1 MFPFVGIWGKL
12 KILFAGL
19 VAMLLPILY
28 VLGRRDGANIERTK
42 ALKEAHEVEQDR
54 GDFYEEMEQ
63 EISEIESNTP
73 RGRDGLAQRLRE
85 HGL

>member
-1 MFPFVGIWGKL
+1 MLPFVGIWGKL
-12 KILFAGL
+12 KVVFAGL

-28 VLGRRDGANIERTK
+28 VLGRRDGANIERNK

-63 EISEIESNTP
+63 EISEIESHAP
-73 RGRDGLAQRLRE
+73 RDRRGLAQRLRE